1 MLFFGPMYLLF
12 AVPGLLLAMAASFY
26 TKSTFAKYS
35 KIVASTRL
43 TGAGAAQRMLN
54 AAFLTNDFFY

>member
-1 MLFFGPMYLLF
+1 MLFFDPLYLLF
-12 AVPGLLLAMAASFY
+12 AVPGLILALAASYF

-35 KIVASTRL
+35 QIGASSRL

-54 AAFLTNDFFY
+54 AAGIYDVKN